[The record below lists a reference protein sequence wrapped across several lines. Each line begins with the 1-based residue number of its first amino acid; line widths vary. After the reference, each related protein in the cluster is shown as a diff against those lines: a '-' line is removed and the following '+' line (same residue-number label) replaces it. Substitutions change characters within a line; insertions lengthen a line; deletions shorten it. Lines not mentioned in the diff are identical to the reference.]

1 MSSTSQ
7 NPSMSAAPKSV
18 APKKVSKK
26 DEKVVTAEVVAPAAS
41 VAAAVVP
48 KKAAKKADVAVP
60 TGAAAAPTPTGPTG
74 PVVTAQPVAGDAVVA
89 EEKSWQEELKLVQ
102 DQLAAIRDFA
112 ATALA
117 ASKRLERRANR
128 DVKDAKKNRRKQRAP
143 LADGEERKPSIFQI
157 PVPISDELSVF
168 LGGGKGNQMSRSQ
181 VTKAISAYVKENG
194 LNDKHKITTNPA
206 LRKLLNVKEGDELT
220 IFNMQ
225 TYLQPHYIKVP
236 KVVA

>member
-48 KKAAKKADVAVP
+48 KKAAKKADAAVVP
-60 TGAAAAPTPTGPTG
+60 TGTVVPSA

-143 LADGEERKPSIFQI
+143 LAEGEERKPSIFQI

-236 KVVA
+236 KVTSSA

>member
-1 MSSTSQ
+1 MSS
-7 NPSMSAAPKSV
+7 AAKSV
-18 APKKVSKK
+18 VPKKVEKK
-26 DEKVVTAEVVAPAAS
+26 DAKVVTAPVVAAPASEVAAS
-41 VAAAVVP
+41 VP
-48 KKAAKKADVAVP
+48 KKVMKKADVAVP
-60 TGAAAAPTPTGPTG
+60 SAAATPA
-74 PVVTAQPVAGDAVVA
+74 VTAQPVAADATVA

-102 DQLAAIRDFA
+102 DQLTAIRDAA

-128 DVKDAKKNRRKQRAP
+128 DVKDAKKGKRKQRAP
-143 LADGEERKPSIFQI
+143 LAEGEERKPSIFQI
-157 PVPISDELSVF
+157 PVPVSDELSVF

-181 VTKAISAYVKENG
+181 VTKAISAYVKENK
-194 LNDKHKITTNPA
+194 LNDKHKVNPNAA
-206 LRKLLNVKEGDELT
+206 LRKLLGVKEGDELT

>member
-1 MSSTSQ
+1 
-7 NPSMSAAPKSV
+7 MSAAPKSV

-48 KKAAKKADVAVP
+48 KKAGKKADA
-60 TGAAAAPTPTGPTG
+60 AAAAPTPSAPSSSSGPTSSSG
-74 PVVTAQPVAGDAVVA
+74 PIVTAQPVAADAVVA

-143 LADGEERKPSIFQI
+143 LAEGEERKPSIFQI
-157 PVPISDELSVF
+157 PVPISDELSLF

-194 LNDKHKITTNPA
+194 LNDKHKIMTNPA
-206 LRKLLNVKEGDELT
+206 LRKLLNVKESDELT

-236 KVVA
+236 KATV

>member
-1 MSSTSQ
+1 
-7 NPSMSAAPKSV
+7 MSAAPKSV

-48 KKAAKKADVAVP
+48 KKAAKKADAAVVP
-60 TGAAAAPTPTGPTG
+60 TASTPTGPTGPTG
-74 PVVTAQPVAGDAVVA
+74 PVVTAQPVAADAVVA

-236 KVVA
+236 KVTSSA

>member
-1 MSSTSQ
+1 
-7 NPSMSAAPKSV
+7 MSAAPKSV

-48 KKAAKKADVAVP
+48 KKAAKKADAAVP
-60 TGAAAAPTPTGPTG
+60 TGTAAAAPAG
-74 PVVTAQPVAGDAVVA
+74 PVVTAQPVAADAVVA

-143 LADGEERKPSIFQI
+143 LAEGEERKPSIFQI

>member
-1 MSSTSQ
+1 MSSNTQ

-48 KKAAKKADVAVP
+48 KKASKKADVAAPTGTAVAVP
-60 TGAAAAPTPTGPTG
+60 TPSG
-74 PVVTAQPVAGDAVVA
+74 PVVTAQPVAADAVVA
-89 EEKSWQEELKLVQ
+89 EEKSWQEELKHVQ

-143 LADGEERKPSIFQI
+143 LAEGEERKPSIFQI
-157 PVPISDELSVF
+157 PVPISDELSLF

-194 LNDKHKITTNPA
+194 LNDKHKIMTNPA
-206 LRKLLNVKEGDELT
+206 LRKLLNVKESDELT